1 MTREEIIAEMVRV
14 AEALERPG
22 LKPEQII
29 RGEKRYAELNA
40 LLDELTA
47 REKAANDRPAQKY
60 RRKILKRLKTAHRSR
75 QTQPKN
81 TLQRYGAHWAVGEK
95 SEVVKCQR
103 RGKGTTFIADRP
115 LRYGRVLHHT

>member
-40 LLDELTA
+40 LLDELMA
-47 REKAANDRPAQKY
+47 REKAANDRPAQIPSEDSETPENGSLEPTDPAQKHLAKIWDTLGG
-60 RRKILKRLKTAHRSR
+60 RRKK
-75 QTQPKN
+75 
-81 TLQRYGAHWAVGEK
+81 
-95 SEVVKCQR
+95 
-103 RGKGTTFIADRP
+103 
-115 LRYGRVLHHT
+115 

>member
-1 MTREEIIAEMVRV
+1 MTEGSKLTRDEVLAEMVRV

-47 REKAANDRPAQKY
+47 REKAANDRPAQIPSEDSETPENGSQEPTDPAQKHLAKIWGTLGG
-60 RRKILKRLKTAHRSR
+60 RRKK
-75 QTQPKN
+75 
-81 TLQRYGAHWAVGEK
+81 
-95 SEVVKCQR
+95 
-103 RGKGTTFIADRP
+103 
-115 LRYGRVLHHT
+115 

>member
-1 MTREEIIAEMVRV
+1 MTRDEVLAEMVRV

-47 REKAANDRPAQKY
+47 REKAEEDQLGQNHSEDSEESQNGSQEPTDPAQKY
-60 RRKILKRLKTAHRSR
+60 LAKIWGTLGGRRKKVR
-75 QTQPKN
+75 
-81 TLQRYGAHWAVGEK
+81 
-95 SEVVKCQR
+95 
-103 RGKGTTFIADRP
+103 
-115 LRYGRVLHHT
+115 